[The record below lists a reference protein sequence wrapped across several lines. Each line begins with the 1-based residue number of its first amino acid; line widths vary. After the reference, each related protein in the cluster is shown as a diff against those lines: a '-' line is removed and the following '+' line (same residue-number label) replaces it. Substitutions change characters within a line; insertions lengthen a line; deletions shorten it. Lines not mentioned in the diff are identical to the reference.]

1 MLKRMK
7 IASNINDQELSRLLG
22 HGSKDAFRVLYL
34 RYGLKIR
41 KFAQTYLK
49 QEQDSEELVQDVFLK
64 LWDKK
69 EILNGSGNLKAFI
82 YKIAVNSIYDFIRRK
97 NIKQAFWD
105 YTKDGA
111 NMSEQTWDEV
121 VFNDM
126 LFHVNR
132 LIEKMP
138 DQRRKI
144 FVMSKEEGLTN
155 DEIAEVLRLSKRTVE
170 NQLYRAVSFLKKN
183 ISFNSFY
190 SALFFYL
197 FC

>member
-1 MLKRMK
+1 VR
-7 IASNINDQELSRLLG
+7 IASEIDDQKLSRLLG
-22 HGSKDAFRVLYL
+22 EGSKEAFHLLYL

-41 KFAQTYLK
+41 KFARSYLK

-69 EILNGSGNLKAFI
+69 EMLNSSGNLRAFI

-97 NIKQAFWD
+97 NMEQVFLD
-105 YTKDGA
+105 YSKSDTQVSD
-111 NMSEQTWDEV
+111 QTWNEV

-126 LFHVNR
+126 LFHVTQ

-144 FVMSKEEGLTN
+144 FVMSKKEGLSN
-155 DEIAEVLRLSKRTVE
+155 DEIAAALHLSKRTVE
-170 NQLYRAVSFLKKN
+170 NQLYRATSFLKKN
-183 ISFNSFY
+183 MSLNSVA
-190 SALFFYL
+190 SMLFFCL

>member
-1 MLKRMK
+1 MR
-7 IASNINDQELSRLLG
+7 IASEIDDQKLSRLLG
-22 HGSKDAFRVLYL
+22 EGSKEAFHLLYL

-41 KFAQTYLK
+41 KFARSYLK

-69 EILNGSGNLKAFI
+69 EMLNSSGNLRAFI

-97 NIKQAFWD
+97 NMEQVFLD
-105 YTKDGA
+105 YSKSGTQESD
-111 NMSEQTWDEV
+111 QTWNEV

-126 LFHVNR
+126 LFHVTQ

-144 FVMSKEEGLTN
+144 FVMSKKEGLSN
-155 DEIAEVLRLSKRTVE
+155 DEIAAALHLSKRTVE
-170 NQLYRAVSFLKKN
+170 NQLYRATSFLKKN
-183 ISFNSFY
+183 MSLNSVA
-190 SALFFYL
+190 SVLFFYL

>member
-1 MLKRMK
+1 MK
-7 IASNINDQELSRLLG
+7 FASDIDDQELIRLLRQ
-22 HGSKDAFRVLYL
+22 GSKDAFHLLYM

-41 KFAQTYLK
+41 RFAQFYLK
-49 QEQDSEELVQDVFLK
+49 REQDTEELVQDVFLK

-69 EILNGSGNLKAFI
+69 EMLDSSGNLKAFI

-97 NIKQAFWD
+97 NIEQAFWD
-105 YTKDGA
+105 YTKTGPNASD
-111 NMSEQTWDEV
+111 QTWEDV

-144 FVMSKEEGLTN
+144 FTMSKDEGLTN
-155 DEIAEVLRLSKRTVE
+155 DEIAEILSLSKRTVE
-170 NQLYRAVSFLKKN
+170 NQLYRATSFLKKN
-183 ISFNSFY
+183 MRLNSVFP
-190 SALFFYL
+190 ALFFYL

>member
-1 MLKRMK
+1 MK
-7 IASNINDQELSRLLG
+7 LASNIDDQELTRLLER
-22 HGSKDAFRVLYL
+22 GSKDAFHLLYM
-34 RYGLKIR
+34 RYGLRIR
-41 KFAQTYLK
+41 RFAKSYLK
-49 QEQDSEELVQDVFLK
+49 QEQDTEELVQDVFLK

-69 EILNGSGNLKAFI
+69 EVLDSSCNLKAFI

-97 NIKQAFWD
+97 NIEQAFRD
-105 YTKDGA
+105 YTKEGSGVSD
-111 NMSEQTWDEV
+111 QTWDEV

-144 FVMSKEEGLTN
+144 FMMSKEEGLTN
-155 DEIAEVLRLSKRTVE
+155 DEIAGVLRLSKRTVE
-170 NQLYRAVSFLKKN
+170 NQLYRATSFLKKN
-183 ISFNSFY
+183 MSHNSF
-190 SALFFYL
+190 SSVLFFYL